1 MAKTQD
7 EQFAAEEA
15 AKRYIASKTTGLTVD
30 TSDAPRSISTAV
42 FRIPELHKSCAVPG
56 GIHPLSKVL
65 DMPSF
70 GRRVSSCT
78 LAHAVSIRG
87 TETRTVSSM
96 KLDFKAC
103 GLMITECDRGLEIS
117 YTGTDTTRYTFTT
130 PWANVVQFSYE
141 K

>member
-7 EQFAAEEA
+7 EQFAANEA
-15 AKRYIASKTTGLTVD
+15 AKKYIESKTTGFIGN
-30 TSDAPRSISTAV
+30 SGSSTAPV
-42 FRIPELHKSCAVPG
+42 RLISRGEGGDQIDLELSSKSDGSTA
-56 GIHPLSKVL
+56 LRK
-65 DMPSF
+65 
-70 GRRVSSCT
+70 VSSCT

-87 TETRTVSSM
+87 TETRTVSAI

-103 GLMITECDRGLEIS
+103 GLVIIESERGLEIS
-117 YTGTDTTRYTFTT
+117 YNGTDTTRYTFIT